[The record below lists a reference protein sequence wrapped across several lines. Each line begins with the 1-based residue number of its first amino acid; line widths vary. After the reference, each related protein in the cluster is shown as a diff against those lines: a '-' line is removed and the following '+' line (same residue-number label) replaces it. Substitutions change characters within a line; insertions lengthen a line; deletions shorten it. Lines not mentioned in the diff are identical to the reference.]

1 MLTFC
6 LDVLYENGHLK
17 PSQITVSNM
26 ALSADIVYAVQTD
39 GEDILMIFHYFCFVD
54 RERKR

>member
-17 PSQITVSNM
+17 PSQITVANM
-26 ALSADIVYAVQTD
+26 ALSADIVCAVQTD
-39 GEDILMIFHYFCFVD
+39 GEDILMIFHYFLF
-54 RERKR
+54 R

>member
-17 PSQITVSNM
+17 PNQVTVANM
-26 ALSADIVYAVQTD
+26 ALSADIGYAVQTD
-39 GEDILMIFHYFCFVD
+39 GEDILMIFHYFLF
-54 RERKR
+54 R